1 MQKMCSILCW
11 THGSVSIRGFLSTLN
26 KINNKHDSTYWPAF
40 LSQRGIHGDL
50 HEWMTRNILISNG
63 VSLLLKVVQWLSSLI
78 RINSKLL
85 SLVHKSLPGS
95 LSSRN
100 LSSSYLPLAHC
111 TLSILVSFLLLCFE
125 QTTIPFSSA
134 HSYCCSLYLQHTFLV
149 SQVLIQMMFTWE
161 ALLGTVSKT
170 ACPDLSMSL
179 PL

>member
-26 KINNKHDSTYWPAF
+26 KIDNKHDSIYWLAF
-40 LSQRGIHGDL
+40 LSQRGMHGDL
-50 HEWMTRNILISNG
+50 HEWMTRNILLSNG
-63 VSLLLKVVQWLSSLI
+63 VSLLLKIVQWLSILI

-100 LSSSYLPLAHC
+100 LSSSYLPLAHY
-111 TLSILVSFLLLCFE
+111 TLSTLVSLLLCFE
-125 QTTIPFSSA
+125 QTIIPFTSG

-149 SQVLIQMMFTWE
+149 SQVLI
-161 ALLGTVSKT
+161 
-170 ACPDLSMSL
+170 
-179 PL
+179 